1 MPSEEI
7 GTAVDIDAGGALV
20 VKTRSG
26 KIKAYGDVSVRGAEG
41 YI

>member
-7 GTAVDIDAGGALV
+7 GTAVDIDADGALV
-20 VKTRSG
+20 VKTQSG
-26 KIKAYGDVSVRGAEG
+26 KIKAYGDVSVRGVDG